1 MRFLRTV
8 FLTQFLG
15 GVLCLLASTVSSSS
29 AGVETNAIREWA
41 IGETIDADIRTPVPL
56 AVFNPEQTEAL
67 RQAESQ
73 RVSPIFRHDASM
85 AATAEA
91 ELRTGFGKAREEFLL
106 LIKAAFQEP
115 VLRAVA
121 SLSDPRFSE
130 AVFVFRSKHP
140 EFPLSKNLAEL
151 WALGD
156 EGGVVLEDL
165 TGKLQR
171 FMSAYLRSD
180 RLPEGEKLTAPT
192 IRIVPLQASTN
203 DPGPGR
209 GNAAGLRGTNVPR
222 TTIYTVSRYRRE
234 LANLSPSDEKSLV
247 GFVAGFI
254 RPNCFFDEVATSQ
267 ARDRRVQDINAV
279 DRFNAGEILAR
290 RGQAVDGRIKLALD
304 ALRTHQEVQ
313 AANGDAARL
322 REDLVR
328 VQEQTGR
335 LKAAAE
341 IEQRKSV
348 AIVVAIQREVASVWR
363 RNRILRWGLIGAS
376 VGCVIFAGLWWR
388 HRMRQRRLEQNA
400 DWSLAPSSG
409 AADEAGWWRERA
421 ISAEARAAKA
431 TAMLRT
437 NLLPHM
443 ARWMMSELVRRL
455 VSQRSEA
462 YGSQARAE
470 LEVAEL
476 ASRLEKLQAPL
487 EERMRAYERRI
498 VELEMELAAKD
509 EQSHELIQA
518 KIESTRRQMDLER
531 SAM

>member
-15 GVLCLLASTVSSSS
+15 GVLCLLASTVPSSS
-29 AGVETNAIREWA
+29 AGVETNAIREWS

-73 RVSPIFRHDASM
+73 RVSPVFRHDASM
-85 AATAEA
+85 ATTAEA
-91 ELRTGFGKAREEFLL
+91 ELRTRFGKAREEFLL

-130 AVFVFRSKHP
+130 AVFVFRSKDP
-140 EFPLSKNLAEL
+140 EFPLSTNLAEL

-156 EGGVVLEDL
+156 AGGVVLEDL

-171 FMSAYLRSD
+171 FMTAYLRSD
-180 RLPEGEKLTAPT
+180 RFPEGEKLTAPT

-203 DPGPGR
+203 GPGR

-222 TTIYTVSRYRRE
+222 ATIYTVSRYRRE
-234 LANLSPSDEKSLV
+234 LANLSPEDEKSLV
-247 GFVAGFI
+247 SFVAGFI

-279 DRFNAGEILAR
+279 DRYNAGEILAR
-290 RGQAVDGRIKLALD
+290 RGETVDGRTKLALD

-328 VQEQTGR
+328 VQEQAGR
-335 LKAAAE
+335 LKTAAE
-341 IEQRKSV
+341 TEQRKSV
-348 AIVVAIQREVASVWR
+348 AIVAAIQREVASVWR

-400 DWSLAPSSG
+400 DWSLAPTSG
-409 AADEAGWWRERA
+409 AADEAGWWRQRA

-431 TAMLRT
+431 TVMLRT

-443 ARWMMSELVRRL
+443 ARWMMSELVQRL

-470 LEVAEL
+470 LEVAQL

-509 EQSHELIQA
+509 EQS
-518 KIESTRRQMDLER
+518 
-531 SAM
+531 